1 MITGAVT
8 VDLTVEPELFDSRDR
23 QKLSVLSV
31 CPDGVH
37 VIVDIGRRQFVSQ
50 DAAVFLHEHDHR
62 LDIVIHGDDPAAVLR
77 YVQAAR
83 AGSWEVVA

>member
-1 MITGAVT
+1 MIGGVVT

-23 QKLSVLSV
+23 QKLAVLGV
-31 CPDGVH
+31 CPDGVR

-50 DAAVFLHEHDHR
+50 DAAFFLHEHDHR
-62 LDIVIHGDDPAAVLR
+62 LSIEIHGEDPAAVLR

-83 AGSWEVVA
+83 VGGWAVGA